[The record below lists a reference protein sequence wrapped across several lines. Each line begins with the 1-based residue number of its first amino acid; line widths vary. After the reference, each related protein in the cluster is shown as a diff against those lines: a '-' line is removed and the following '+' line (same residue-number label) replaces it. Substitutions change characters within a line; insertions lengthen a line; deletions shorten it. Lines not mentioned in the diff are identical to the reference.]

1 MKQRKRASTR
11 SVGKKNACSPKP
23 SVDGNAEAHAVIIG
37 VFPLFVKGSA
47 RFSLPNFPKR
57 AYFHAETSLRQS
69 FFNIFSSKPTAPS
82 AAAKKF
88 SKNFQKILKKAR
100 KNLQSLFVF
109 VKITSISDGKSDGFR
124 FSVVATR
131 VFAVRRLFS
140 SRFFGIPIPRDR
152 RRPKRWPRRPS
163 QPQPTFLFTC

>member
-1 MKQRKRASTR
+1 LKQRKRAATR

-69 FFNIFSSKPTAPS
+69 FFNIFSLKPNAPS
-82 AAAKKF
+82 ADAKKF
-88 SKNFQKILKKAR
+88 SKNFKKSEKKLA
-100 KNLQSLFVF
+100 
-109 VKITSISDGKSDGFR
+109 IAFR
-124 FSVVATR
+124 LR
-131 VFAVRRLFS
+131 
-140 SRFFGIPIPRDR
+140 
-152 RRPKRWPRRPS
+152 
-163 QPQPTFLFTC
+163 

>member
-11 SVGKKNACSPKP
+11 SVGKKNAFKQNRRLAISQKRTPLLLASFP
-23 SVDGNAEAHAVIIG
+23 FLSRARR
-37 VFPLFVKGSA
+37 VFPCLIFRSA
-47 RFSLPNFPKR
+47 PIFTPKLRCDNHSLTYSPQNRPRR
-57 AYFHAETSLRQS
+57 APPR
-69 FFNIFSSKPTAPS
+69 
-82 AAAKKF
+82 
-88 SKNFQKILKKAR
+88 KNFQKILKKAR

-131 VFAVRRLFS
+131 VFVVRRLFS

>member
-1 MKQRKRASTR
+1 MEKSEGVVKVETAKKGVDALRRKEKRLLAKNRRSTETRKRTPLLLAFFPLLSR
-11 SVGKKNACSPKP
+11 ARR
-23 SVDGNAEAHAVIIG
+23 
-37 VFPLFVKGSA
+37 VFPCLIFRSA
-47 RFSLPNFPKR
+47 PIFTPKLRCDNHSLTYSPQNRTRR
-57 AYFHAETSLRQS
+57 APPR
-69 FFNIFSSKPTAPS
+69 
-82 AAAKKF
+82 
-88 SKNFQKILKKAR
+88 KNFQKILKKAR

-140 SRFFGIPIPRDR
+140 SRFFGILFHRDR

-163 QPQPTFLFTC
+163 QP